1 MMVVCS
7 TRPEPRMVLRTDTF
21 ADTVT
26 ALGTSRYPRAC
37 FRILEQSF
45 DVDHWAL
52 FRYRSDNSVK
62 CIATA
67 SRAFEAAAGRN
78 VDFFL
83 RRCYRFDPS
92 LIAFKQQHTDRSCM
106 IKMAISDID
115 DRQYRRCFEVTSV
128 RERLS
133 FFAVDGADLLQLCI
147 YRAAVNRTFSVAEMN
162 LFATLARLITATTL
176 KHEILWDHSLT
187 TPGTLDIDALERRL
201 EDLAMG
207 LSQRE
212 RQVCARAVAGRTIE
226 ETAVDLGIR
235 KTSVIT
241 YRQRAYQKLGVS
253 RQTDLLAIV
262 CTARSLNDGEDRRPN

>member
-1 MMVVCS
+1 
-7 TRPEPRMVLRTDTF
+7 MVLRTDTF

-26 ALGTSRYPRAC
+26 ALGTGRYARTC
-37 FRILEQSF
+37 FRIFEQSF

-52 FRYRSDNSVK
+52 FRYRSDDSVK

-92 LIAFKQQHTDRSCM
+92 LIAFKEQHTDRSCM

-115 DRQYRRCFEVTSV
+115 DRQYRQCFEVTSV

-147 YRAAVNRTFSVAEMN
+147 YRATVNRTFSAAEMN
-162 LFATLARLITATTL
+162 VFATLARLVTATTL
-176 KHEILWDHSLT
+176 KHEALWDHAS
-187 TPGTLDIDALERRL
+187 TPPPLDIDTLERRL
-201 EDLAMG
+201 DDVAMG
-207 LSQRE
+207 LSLRE
-212 RQVCARAVAGRTIE
+212 RQVCARAVVGRTIE
-226 ETAVDLGIR
+226 ETAGDLGIR

-253 RQTDLLAIV
+253 RQGDLLAVV
-262 CTARSLNDGEDRRPN
+262 CSAGPLGDSEKRRPN

>member
-1 MMVVCS
+1 MMVVCP

-26 ALGTSRYPRAC
+26 ALGTSRYPRTC
-37 FRILEQSF
+37 FRIFEQSF

-52 FRYRSDNSVK
+52 FRYRSNDSVK

-67 SRAFEAAAGRN
+67 SRTFEAAAGRN

-115 DRQYRRCFEVTSV
+115 DRQYRHCFEVTSV

-133 FFAVDGADLLQLCI
+133 FFALDGADLLQLCI
-147 YRAAVNRTFSVAEMN
+147 YRAASHTFSAAEMN
-162 LFATLARLITATTL
+162 LFATLARLITTTTL
-176 KHEILWDHSLT
+176 KHETLWNSTLAS
-187 TPGTLDIDALERRL
+187 PGTLDIDALEGRFD
-201 EDLAMG
+201 DLAMG

-212 RQVCARAVAGRTIE
+212 RQVCARAVMGRTIE
-226 ETAVDLGIR
+226 ETAGDLSIR

-253 RQTDLLAIV
+253 RQSDLLAIV
-262 CTARSLNDGEDRRPN
+262 CRAKSLNDGEDRRPN